1 MPAVEHGLGLVE
13 RVVRRHVAKLAR
25 VGWCE
30 RMAAIRGDGSL
41 VWMTAAGLQGL
52 GLGELPALRAP
63 DPFSP
68 LTQQSIRAAWAAA
81 DIEHAGYLW
90 HADRELALEPCRW
103 ATEVANERGGHSRR
117 LPDLVFW
124 PSLDGRLPVAVLVAQ
139 GLANSRRERAALQ
152 GWQASITAGR
162 YAQVRYL
169 AGPAVASRLRRLAT
183 DVGLIPAQFIVGERV
198 VADEPA
204 VLPEIIEARQ
214 V

>member
-13 RVVRRHVAKLAR
+13 RVVRRHVAKLAS

-30 RMAAIRGDGSL
+30 RMAAIRGDRSL

-63 DPFSP
+63 EPFSP
-68 LTQQSIRAAWAAA
+68 
-81 DIEHAGYLW
+81 
-90 HADRELALEPCRW
+90 
-103 ATEVANERGGHSRR
+103 

-124 PSLDGRLPVAVLVAQ
+124 PSLDDRLPVAVLVAQ
-139 GLANSRRERAALQ
+139 ELANSRRERAALQ

-169 AGPAVASRLRRLAT
+169 AGPVVASRLRRLAT
-183 DVGLIPAQFIVGERV
+183 DVGLMPAQFIVGERV
-198 VADEPA
+198 VAGEPA
-204 VLPEIIEARQ
+204 ALAEVI
-214 V
+214 